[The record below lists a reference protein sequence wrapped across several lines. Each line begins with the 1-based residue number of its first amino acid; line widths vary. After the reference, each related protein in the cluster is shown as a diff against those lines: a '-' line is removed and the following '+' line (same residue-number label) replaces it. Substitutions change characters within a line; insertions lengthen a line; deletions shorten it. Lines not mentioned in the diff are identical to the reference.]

1 MMRKK
6 LVSALIVTLLVLP
19 LNVPL
24 VLADT
29 ATTTTTSTSTTNN
42 ISSTSAPL
50 EPSPILDVNGKPI
63 SPGTLP
69 DSPFY
74 WLSNIIEKIQLV
86 FTFDPAQKTALV
98 QHRAL
103 EKLAA
108 AQEMAIKG
116 KPDLAE
122 KAFAEYSEKVNE
134 VQIYLGQL
142 KDANTGSAQQLQ
154 TGLAKTYAAN
164 IQVISELLDKLP
176 AKTVSKLADNVVRS
190 MEKTVAKMD
199 QADKKQVESVLQK
212 DSQKLKGKLD
222 EQANTAF
229 ADLQKSLGTTESESE
244 SEKASLPNG
253 NTNQGISVG
262 AGNTNNTQGEGGV
275 KKAEIAKEREKGQQ
289 GDKER
294 EEYQNALN
302 AKNDSKVQ
310 DANKEQE
317 QEQDSNKEQ
326 KDSNV
331 QQPTVQPVAQPAVQ
345 PVAQPIAQPAQVTA
359 PSAPPAG
366 QKATKGGEGKNK
378 KGHENNSEVDD

>member
-6 LVSALIVTLLVLP
+6 LVSALIVTLLALP

-29 ATTTTTSTSTTNN
+29 ATSATATTSTSTSTSTSTND
-42 ISSTSAPL
+42 ISSTSAPVD
-50 EPSPILDVNGKPI
+50 PPPILDVNGKPI

-86 FTFDPAQKTALV
+86 FTFNPAQKTALV

-122 KAFAEYSEKVNE
+122 KAFAEYTEKVNE

-142 KDANTGSAQQLQ
+142 KDTNTGSAQQLQ

-176 AKTVSKLADNVVRS
+176 AKTVSKLADNVARS

-229 ADLQKSLGTTESESE
+229 ADLQKSLGTTDSESD

-262 AGNTNNTQGEGGV
+262 AGNTNNAQGEGEV

-289 GDKER
+289 GKKES
-294 EEYQNALN
+294 EEHQNALN
-302 AKNDSKVQ
+302 AKNDLKVQ

-317 QEQDSNKEQ
+317 QEQPTA
-326 KDSNV
+326 
-331 QQPTVQPVAQPAVQ
+331 QPVAQPVVQPVAQPD
-345 PVAQPIAQPAQVTA
+345 QVTA
-359 PSAPPAG
+359 PAG
-366 QKATKGGEGKNK
+366 QKASKSGEDKNK
-378 KGHENNSEVDD
+378 KGHENNSESDD